1 VARLTQAEPAFAAPF
16 AQHALSPA
24 NALDAISIAT
34 ATKVVVILIMVNA
47 ETGAMQEL
55 FNLYSS
61 MIGPF
66 HSNFRMEKAYGE
78 GEPSLNCLVVTPR

>member
-1 VARLTQAEPAFAAPF
+1 MLSKLAHAVLPVCDAPL

-24 NALDAISIAT
+24 NALDAMSIAA
-34 ATKVVVILIMVNA
+34 ATNAETVVLIIVNA

-61 MIGPF
+61 II
-66 HSNFRMEKAYGE
+66 
-78 GEPSLNCLVVTPR
+78 